1 MLPRTLIL
9 SVTLTAV
16 LAGCTAFPALEI
28 VNTDRNAPF
37 PALIPLGPLLAQ
49 AGTGEP
55 EQPALATGLGSRIDR
70 LNARANGLRGQ
81 IIDPAVRARMQA
93 GVDTAALQ

>member
-16 LAGCTAFPALEI
+16 LTGCATFPAI
-28 VNTDRNAPF
+28 DTANSDRNAPY
-37 PALIPLGPLLAQ
+37 PALVPLGPLLAQ
-49 AGTGEP
+49 AAIHGPDQTALNTGP
-55 EQPALATGLGSRIDR
+55 GSRIDQ

-93 GVDTAALQ
+93 GVDTTALQ